1 MEFHVSR
8 NARDRYQFA
17 ETLFAFNGNV
27 IFANFRAARM
37 FAQSMNRKRDLVNFP
52 EQAVKAGQLAAMG
65 LIDEILHVVFQVYR
79 ERVNPNILQEAL
91 AWLYDSLGEAEV
103 ETALRT
109 FADEFPPVAVYRRDT
124 DLDTY
129 FVGQTAGVSHRQVEL
144 EEKLMLWL
152 ANANPAFAPFLELFD
167 DTTLEKRTVY
177 PQIIPRLYAFFATQP
192 GFGASGEN
200 IIDVL
205 RAPALASPHSLD
217 GQLRYI
223 QERWGSLLGSYLYRL
238 LRSLD
243 LIAEEEKLIF
253 LGPGTVEVPVFD

>member
-152 ANANPAFAPFLELFD
+152 AKAGLAFAPFLED
-167 DTTLEKRTVY
+167 RKSV
-177 PQIIPRLYAFFATQP
+177 
-192 GFGASGEN
+192 
-200 IIDVL
+200 V
-205 RAPALASPHSLD
+205 
-217 GQLRYI
+217 
-223 QERWGSLLGSYLYRL
+223 
-238 LRSLD
+238 
-243 LIAEEEKLIF
+243 
-253 LGPGTVEVPVFD
+253 